1 MAVVST
7 LFHVSH
13 EAQSADNVSRASA
26 KSRDYSR
33 AARDDV
39 DLPFEGP
46 PEVLLAAVHAKL
58 PPYDEAQSLMAE
70 YAQGAHWLVLGASRA
85 QVTKELLP
93 GVYGQ
98 AADTAAAVTHARA
111 GSSGAHAHALFFALL
126 AGTALVKQPR
136 PDLAQADSWIRLA
149 QAALVVRSV
158 LEGPSLLTVQALHAL
173 ARVVFMRQNG
183 RDELAS
189 SYLATAVHL
198 SISVSQSFPPVV
210 MR

>member
-1 MAVVST
+1 MAVVSA
-7 LFHVSH
+7 LFRVSN
-13 EAQSADNVSRASA
+13 EGQSADNVSRASA

-58 PPYDEAQSLMAE
+58 PPYDEAQRLMAE
-70 YAQGAHWLVLGASRA
+70 YSQGAHWLVLGASRA
-85 QVTKELLP
+85 QVFQELLP

-98 AADTAAAVTHARA
+98 AADTAAASHATHARA
-111 GSSGAHAHALFFALL
+111 GSSGAHAHALVFGLL
-126 AGTALVKQPR
+126 AATALVEQPR
-136 PDLAQADSWIRLA
+136 ADYVRADDWIYCAR
-149 QAALVVRSV
+149 AALVVRSV
-158 LEGPSLLTVQALHAL
+158 FEGPSLLTIQVLHVL
-173 ARVVFMRQNG
+173 ARVIFMRQNG

-198 SISVSQSFPPVV
+198 SISVS
-210 MR
+210 